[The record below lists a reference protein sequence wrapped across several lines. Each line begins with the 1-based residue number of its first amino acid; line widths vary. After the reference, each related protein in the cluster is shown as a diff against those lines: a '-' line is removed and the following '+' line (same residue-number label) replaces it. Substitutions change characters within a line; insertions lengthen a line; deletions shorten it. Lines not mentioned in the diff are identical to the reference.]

1 MAAPELVVL
10 DVNETLSD
18 LAALRSSF
26 SAVGAPPHLLD
37 TWFASTLRDG
47 FALAASGSSR
57 PFPQI
62 GAAVLTGLLTHV
74 EGLGVPVP
82 DAVAQVLDGV
92 RALDVHPDV
101 PEGLRVLA
109 DAGVRMVT
117 LTNGSLAQTEGLLER
132 AGVAGL
138 VERRLSVDDVGRW
151 KPHPDAY
158 GYAAQ
163 QCGVALER
171 CAMVAV
177 HPWDLHGAA
186 SVGMATGYVDR
197 RGTPWPA
204 IFTRPTVTATTLP
217 GVARGLLDV

>member
-1 MAAPELVVL
+1 MSAPELVVL

-26 SAVGAPPHLLD
+26 VAVGAPAELLD
-37 TWFASTLRDG
+37 TWFAGTLRDG
-47 FALAASGSSR
+47 FALAASGSAR
-57 PFPQI
+57 TFPQI
-62 GAAVLTGLLTHV
+62 GGAVLTGLLTHV
-74 EGLGVPVP
+74 DGLALPVP
-82 DAVAQVLDGV
+82 DAVARVFDGMK
-92 RALDVHPDV
+92 ALDVHADV
-101 PEGLRVLA
+101 PEGLRALA
-109 DAGVRMVT
+109 EAGVRTVT

-138 VERRLSVDDVGRW
+138 VERRLSVDDAGRW

-158 GYAAQ
+158 RYAAQ
-163 QCGVALER
+163 QCGVAPER

-197 RGTPWPA
+197 RGTPWPEVFA
-204 IFTRPTVTATTLP
+204 RPDVTGATFP
-217 GVARGLLDV
+217 EVVRGLLAR